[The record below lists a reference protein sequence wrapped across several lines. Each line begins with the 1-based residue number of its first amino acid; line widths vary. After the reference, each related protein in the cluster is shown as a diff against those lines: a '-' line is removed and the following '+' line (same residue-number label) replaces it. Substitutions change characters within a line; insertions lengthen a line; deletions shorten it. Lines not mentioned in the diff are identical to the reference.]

1 MSARAILG
9 NIKKYGI
16 LETWR
21 MHRRRDAERRL
32 VVRREK
38 DFIESEKDELDPEDP
53 DYREFMKRLA
63 DPKDFKRYLRELHDR
78 VVKEELPAIYEEY
91 SRQPVE
97 DKIIVMERGN
107 SPSPSSAHLAE
118 VLESQGKYRI
128 VYMSL
133 GIREVSMLKYYEN
146 VRGFIREMATARAV
160 LISTANDFLSFIDV
174 RPETKI
180 IQLWHGV
187 GMFKKVGYST
197 LSSKGFGLNK
207 EYRDVFDQYKNY
219 TYVTIASEEQA
230 WMFEDAMH
238 ISRDSGVLAPVG
250 ISRTDLFFD
259 EAYKAE
265 ARKQME
271 ELCPAVKG
279 RKIILYAPT
288 FRGTVNAP
296 TAPDKLDIDAFGE
309 AFSDEYVLFIKHH
322 SVCENV
328 RKEIPEKWR
337 DTFCFDMNS
346 RIELSIEKLLLL
358 ADVCITDYSSIAFE
372 YSILERPMLFF
383 AYDLDDYLDERGM
396 YLDYDDVT
404 PGPVCRTNR
413 ELISYIKSLPEGF
426 DREEVSAFRQKY
438 AGMCDG
444 HATERTIELIE
455 N

>member
-1 MSARAILG
+1 M
-9 NIKKYGI
+9 
-16 LETWR
+16 
-21 MHRRRDAERRL
+21 
-32 VVRREK
+32 
-38 DFIESEKDELDPEDP
+38 
-53 DYREFMKRLA
+53 
-63 DPKDFKRYLRELHDR
+63 
-78 VVKEELPAIYEEY
+78 
-91 SRQPVE
+91 
-97 DKIIVMERGN
+97 
-107 SPSPSSAHLAE
+107 
-118 VLESQGKYRI
+118 
-128 VYMSL
+128 
-133 GIREVSMLKYYEN
+133 
-146 VRGFIREMATARAV
+146 
-160 LISTANDFLSFIDV
+160 
-174 RPETKI
+174 
-180 IQLWHGV
+180 
-187 GMFKKVGYST
+187 
-197 LSSKGFGLNK
+197 
-207 EYRDVFDQYKNY
+207 
-219 TYVTIASEEQA
+219 
-230 WMFEDAMH
+230 
-238 ISRDSGVLAPVG
+238 
-250 ISRTDLFFD
+250 
-259 EAYKAE
+259 
-265 ARKQME
+265 
-271 ELCPAVKG
+271 KG

-396 YLDYDDVT
+396 YLDYDEVT

-426 DREEVSAFRQKY
+426 DREEVSAFRKKY
-438 AGMCDG
+438 VGMCDG

>member
-1 MSARAILG
+1 MSVKAILG

-21 MHRRRDAERRL
+21 MHRKRDAERRL
-32 VVRREK
+32 VVKREK
-38 DFIESEKDELDPEDP
+38 TFIENEKDELDPEDP
-53 DYREFMKRLA
+53 DYMEFMERLS
-63 DPKDFKRYLRELHDR
+63 DPKDFKKYLRELHDR
-78 VVKEELPAIYEEY
+78 VVKDELPQIYEEY
-91 SRQPVE
+91 SGQPAE

-128 VYMSL
+128 IYMSL

-146 VRGFIREMATARAV
+146 VRGFIKEMATAKAV

-219 TYVTIASEEQA
+219 SYVTIASEEQA

-259 EAYKAE
+259 EKYKKE
-265 ARKQME
+265 ARRQME

-309 AFSDEYVLFIKHH
+309 ALSDEYVLFIKHH

-337 DTFCFDMNS
+337 DSFCYDMNA
-346 RIELSIEKLLLL
+346 RPDLSIEKLLIL

-396 YLDYDDVT
+396 YLDYDEVT
-404 PGPVCRTNR
+404 PGPVCRTNQ
-413 ELISYIKSLPEGF
+413 EMISCIRSLPEGF
-426 DREEVSAFRQKY
+426 DREEVSAFRKKY
-438 AGMCDG
+438 VGMCDG

-455 N
+455 S